1 MKKVFEYVLLTIG
14 SIIVAGSL
22 ELILAPNGLV
32 DGGVT
37 AIAIMANKVAG
48 LPLYGV
54 FLGLNIPILLFTAK
68 VMGKKFFIR
77 TSYANVVT
85 TLGLI
90 YLKPF
95 PAITTSELLIVLY
108 GGVLFGVGVGI
119 VVKMGGAID
128 GSEMLAVWMNK
139 HFKVPISTFLLAVN
153 AVIFIFVAI
162 LFSIEQAMFSLAIFY
177 IVTKMIDFIL
187 DGINQGK
194 SVMIISGKNKEIG
207 DLLMKE
213 LQLSV
218 TYLHGEGG
226 FLGEHKK
233 IIYCITNRFIY
244 PKMKDLVLSVDPTA
258 IIEASYSTETTG
270 VKRPGR
276 TARSGKYQKN
286 SV

>member
-37 AIAIMANKVAG
+37 AIAIMANKIAG

-54 FLGLNIPILLFTAK
+54 FLGINIPILLFTAK

-108 GGVLFGVGVGI
+108 GGVLFGIGVGI

-139 HFKVPISTFLLAVN
+139 HFNVPISTFLLAVN

-226 FLGEHKK
+226 FLGEHKR

-276 TARSGKYQKN
+276 KARSGE
-286 SV
+286 

>member
-1 MKKVFEYVLLTIG
+1 MKRVFEYVLLTIG

-108 GGVLFGVGVGI
+108 GGVLFGIGVGI

-207 DLLMKE
+207 DLLMKD

-226 FLGEHKK
+226 FLGEEKR

-276 TARSGKYQKN
+276 TAKSEK
-286 SV
+286 

>member
-54 FLGLNIPILLFTAK
+54 FLGINIPILLFTAK

-108 GGVLFGVGVGI
+108 GGVLFGIGVGI

-153 AVIFIFVAI
+153 AVIFTFVAI

-226 FLGEHKK
+226 FLGEHKR

-276 TARSGKYQKN
+276 AARSEK
-286 SV
+286 

>member
-1 MKKVFEYVLLTIG
+1 MKRVFEYVLLTIG

-226 FLGEHKK
+226 FLGDHKK

-276 TARSGKYQKN
+276 TARSGDVSEK
-286 SV
+286 

>member
-1 MKKVFEYVLLTIG
+1 MKKIFEYVLLTVG
-14 SIIVAGSL
+14 SIIVAVSL

-153 AVIFIFVAI
+153 AVIFVFVAI

-194 SVMIISGKNKEIG
+194 SVMIISNKNKEIG
-207 DLLMKE
+207 ELLMKE

-226 FLGEHKK
+226 FLGEHQR

-244 PKMKDLVLSVDPTA
+244 PKMKDLVLSVDPSA

-276 TARSGKYQKN
+276 TARSGQGSEK
-286 SV
+286 

>member
-54 FLGLNIPILLFTAK
+54 FLGINIPILLFTAK

-226 FLGEHKK
+226 FLGEHKR

-276 TARSGKYQKN
+276 AARSEK
-286 SV
+286 

>member
-54 FLGLNIPILLFTAK
+54 FLGINIPILLFTAK

-226 FLGEHKK
+226 FLGEHKR

-276 TARSGKYQKN
+276 TARSGD
-286 SV
+286 

>member
-1 MKKVFEYVLLTIG
+1 EYILLTIG

-54 FLGLNIPILLFTAK
+54 FLGINIPILLFTAK

-194 SVMIISGKNKEIG
+194 SVMIISAKNKEIG

-226 FLGEHKK
+226 FLGEHKR

-276 TARSGKYQKN
+276 AMRSEK
-286 SV
+286 

>member
-1 MKKVFEYVLLTIG
+1 MKRVFEYVLLTIG

-54 FLGLNIPILLFTAK
+54 FLGINIPILLFTAK

-108 GGVLFGVGVGI
+108 GGVLFGIGVGI

-139 HFKVPISTFLLAVN
+139 HFKVSISTFLLAVN

-226 FLGEHKK
+226 FLGEHKR

-276 TARSGKYQKN
+276 AAKSEK
-286 SV
+286 

>member
-1 MKKVFEYVLLTIG
+1 MKKIFEYVLLTIG

-54 FLGLNIPILLFTAK
+54 FLGINIPILLFTAK

-226 FLGEHKK
+226 FLGEHKR

-276 TARSGKYQKN
+276 AARSEK
-286 SV
+286 

>member
-14 SIIVAGSL
+14 SIIVSGSL

-54 FLGLNIPILLFTAK
+54 FLGLNIPILLFTAR

-77 TSYANVVT
+77 TSYANIVT

-108 GGVLFGVGVGI
+108 GGVLFGIGVGI

-226 FLGEHKK
+226 FLGEHKR

-276 TARSGKYQKN
+276 TARSGE
-286 SV
+286 

>member
-48 LPLYGV
+48 LPLYGM
-54 FLGLNIPILLFTAK
+54 FLGINIPILLFTAK

-108 GGVLFGVGVGI
+108 GGVLFGIGVGI

-139 HFKVPISTFLLAVN
+139 HFNVPISTFLLAVN

-226 FLGEHKK
+226 FLGEHKR

-244 PKMKDLVLSVDPTA
+244 PKMKDLVLSVDPAA

-276 TARSGKYQKN
+276 KARSGE
-286 SV
+286 

>member
-54 FLGLNIPILLFTAK
+54 FLGINIPILLFTAK

-226 FLGEHKK
+226 FLGEHKR

-244 PKMKDLVLSVDPTA
+244 PKMKDFVLSVDPTA

-276 TARSGKYQKN
+276 AMRSEK
-286 SV
+286 

>member
-1 MKKVFEYVLLTIG
+1 MKKIFEYVLLTIG

-108 GGVLFGVGVGI
+108 GGVLFGIGVGI

-226 FLGEHKK
+226 FLGEHKR

-276 TARSGKYQKN
+276 TA
-286 SV
+286 

>member
-54 FLGLNIPILLFTAK
+54 FLGINIPILLFTAK

-108 GGVLFGVGVGI
+108 GGVLFGIGVGI

-153 AVIFIFVAI
+153 AVIFTFVAI

-226 FLGEHKK
+226 FLGEHKR

-276 TARSGKYQKN
+276 TARSEK
-286 SV
+286 

>member
-1 MKKVFEYVLLTIG
+1 MKKVFEYVLLTMG

-54 FLGLNIPILLFTAK
+54 FLGINIPILLFTAK

-108 GGVLFGVGVGI
+108 GGVLFGIGVGI

-139 HFKVPISTFLLAVN
+139 HFNIPISTFLLAVN

-226 FLGEHKK
+226 FLGEHKR

-276 TARSGKYQKN
+276 KARSGE
-286 SV
+286 

>member
-54 FLGLNIPILLFTAK
+54 FLGINIPILLFTAR

-77 TSYANVVT
+77 TSYANIVT

-108 GGVLFGVGVGI
+108 GGVLFGIGVGI

-226 FLGEHKK
+226 FLGEHKR

-276 TARSGKYQKN
+276 AARSEK
-286 SV
+286 

>member
-48 LPLYGV
+48 LPLYGA
-54 FLGLNIPILLFTAK
+54 FLGINIPILLFTAK

-108 GGVLFGVGVGI
+108 GGVLFGIGVGI

-139 HFKVPISTFLLAVN
+139 HFNVPISTFLLAVN

-226 FLGEHKK
+226 FLGEHKR

-244 PKMKDLVLSVDPTA
+244 PKMKDLVLSVDPAA

-276 TARSGKYQKN
+276 KARSGE
-286 SV
+286 

>member
-1 MKKVFEYVLLTIG
+1 MKRVFEYVLLTIG

-108 GGVLFGVGVGI
+108 GGVLFGIGVGI

-153 AVIFIFVAI
+153 AVIFTFVAI

-226 FLGEHKK
+226 FLGEEKR

-276 TARSGKYQKN
+276 AARTEK
-286 SV
+286 

>member
-1 MKKVFEYVLLTIG
+1 MKKVFEYVLLTMG

-54 FLGLNIPILLFTAK
+54 FLGINIPILLFTAK

-108 GGVLFGVGVGI
+108 GGVLFGIGVGI

-139 HFKVPISTFLLAVN
+139 HFNVPISTFLLAVN

-226 FLGEHKK
+226 FLGEHKR

-244 PKMKDLVLSVDPTA
+244 PKMKDLVLSVDPTV

-276 TARSGKYQKN
+276 KARSGE
-286 SV
+286 

>member
-1 MKKVFEYVLLTIG
+1 MKKVFEYILLTIG

-54 FLGLNIPILLFTAK
+54 FLGINIPILLFTAK

-77 TSYANVVT
+77 TSYANVMT

-226 FLGEHKK
+226 FLGEHKR

-276 TARSGKYQKN
+276 AMRSEK
-286 SV
+286 

>member
-1 MKKVFEYVLLTIG
+1 MKRVFEYVLLTIG

-108 GGVLFGVGVGI
+108 GGVLFGIGVGI

-226 FLGEHKK
+226 FLGEHKR

-276 TARSGKYQKN
+276 AARSGD
-286 SV
+286 

>member
-1 MKKVFEYVLLTIG
+1 MKKVFEYILLTIG

-54 FLGLNIPILLFTAK
+54 FLGINIPILLFTAK

-194 SVMIISGKNKEIG
+194 SVMIISAKNKEIG

-226 FLGEHKK
+226 FLGEHKR
-233 IIYCITNRFIY
+233 IIYCIINRFIY

-276 TARSGKYQKN
+276 AMRSEK
-286 SV
+286 

>member
-1 MKKVFEYVLLTIG
+1 MKRVFEYVLLTIG

-108 GGVLFGVGVGI
+108 GGVLFGIGVGI

-162 LFSIEQAMFSLAIFY
+162 LFSIEQAMFSLAILY

-226 FLGEHKK
+226 FLGEHKR

-276 TARSGKYQKN
+276 TARSGD
-286 SV
+286 

>member
-54 FLGLNIPILLFTAK
+54 FLGINIPILLFTAK
-68 VMGKKFFIR
+68 VMGRKFFIR

-95 PAITTSELLIVLY
+95 PAITTSGLLIVLY

-226 FLGEHKK
+226 FLGEHKR

-276 TARSGKYQKN
+276 AMRSEK
-286 SV
+286 

>member
-1 MKKVFEYVLLTIG
+1 MKRVFEYVLLTIG

-153 AVIFIFVAI
+153 AVIFVFVAI

-194 SVMIISGKNKEIG
+194 SVMIISGKNKKIG

-276 TARSGKYQKN
+276 TARSGDVSEK
-286 SV
+286 

>member
-54 FLGLNIPILLFTAK
+54 FLGINIPILLFTAK

-153 AVIFIFVAI
+153 AVIFTFVAI

-226 FLGEHKK
+226 FLGEHKR

-276 TARSGKYQKN
+276 AAKSEK
-286 SV
+286 

>member
-1 MKKVFEYVLLTIG
+1 MKKVFEYILLTIG

-37 AIAIMANKVAG
+37 AMAIMANKVAG

-54 FLGLNIPILLFTAK
+54 FLGINIPILLFTAK

-226 FLGEHKK
+226 FLGEHKR

-276 TARSGKYQKN
+276 AARSEK
-286 SV
+286 

>member
-54 FLGLNIPILLFTAK
+54 FLGINIPILLFTAK

-139 HFKVPISTFLLAVN
+139 HFKMPISTFLLAVN

-226 FLGEHKK
+226 FLGEHKR

-276 TARSGKYQKN
+276 AMRSEK
-286 SV
+286 

>member
-1 MKKVFEYVLLTIG
+1 MKRVFEYVLLTIG

-153 AVIFIFVAI
+153 AVIFVFVAI

-177 IVTKMIDFIL
+177 MVTKMIDFIL

-207 DLLMKE
+207 DLFMKE

-276 TARSGKYQKN
+276 TPR
-286 SV
+286 

>member
-54 FLGLNIPILLFTAK
+54 FLGINIPILLFTAK

-108 GGVLFGVGVGI
+108 GGVLFGIGVGI

-139 HFKVPISTFLLAVN
+139 HFNVPISTFLLVVN

-226 FLGEHKK
+226 FLGEHKR

-276 TARSGKYQKN
+276 KARSGE
-286 SV
+286 

>member
-1 MKKVFEYVLLTIG
+1 MKRVFEYVLLTIG

-244 PKMKDLVLSVDPTA
+244 PKMKDLVLSVNPTA

-276 TARSGKYQKN
+276 TARSGDVSEK
-286 SV
+286 

>member
-1 MKKVFEYVLLTIG
+1 MKKVFEYILLTIG

-54 FLGLNIPILLFTAK
+54 FLGINIPILLFTAK

-226 FLGEHKK
+226 FLGEHKR

-276 TARSGKYQKN
+276 TVRSEK
-286 SV
+286 

>member
-1 MKKVFEYVLLTIG
+1 MKRVFEYVLLTIG

-77 TSYANVVT
+77 TSYANGVT

-108 GGVLFGVGVGI
+108 GGVLFGIGVGI

-226 FLGEHKK
+226 FLGEHKR

-276 TARSGKYQKN
+276 TARSGD
-286 SV
+286 

>member
-54 FLGLNIPILLFTAK
+54 FLGINIPILLFTAK

-108 GGVLFGVGVGI
+108 GGVLFGIGVGI

-139 HFKVPISTFLLAVN
+139 HFNVPISTFLLAVN

-226 FLGEHKK
+226 FLGEHKR

-244 PKMKDLVLSVDPTA
+244 PKMKDFVLSVDPTA

-276 TARSGKYQKN
+276 KARSGE
-286 SV
+286 

>member
-1 MKKVFEYVLLTIG
+1 MKRVFEYLLLTMG

-108 GGVLFGVGVGI
+108 GGVLFGIGVGI

-207 DLLMKE
+207 DLLMKD

-226 FLGEHKK
+226 FLGEEKR

-276 TARSGKYQKN
+276 AAKSEK
-286 SV
+286 